1 MTTLFISDLH
11 LCAERP
17 AITDLFLEFIHE
29 HAARA
34 DALYILGDWFEYWI
48 GDEAVTH
55 DEYRSIVTAIQK
67 ITDSGTPVFVIPG
80 NRDFLM
86 GNRFEE
92 YTGCRLLPDPSV
104 IDLYGKRVL
113 VMHGDSLCTD
123 DHEYQTFRQRVR
135 SEDWKRDY
143 LAKTVEERHTIVREL
158 RERSKVAKAMKKPEI
173 MDVNGHAVSEIMRT
187 HQVYDLIHG
196 HTHRPD
202 EHVFDL
208 DGKRARRIVL
218 GDWYENGSVLRCD
231 ADGWLL
237 ETLSLCA
244 PA

>member
-55 DEYRSIVTAIQK
+55 EEYRSIVTAIQK

-92 YTGCRLLPDPSV
+92 YSGCRLLPDPSV

-123 DHEYQTFRQRVR
+123 DHEYQTFRQHVR
-135 SEDWKRDY
+135 SEGWKRDY
-143 LAKTVEERHTIVREL
+143 LAKTVEERHNIVREL
-158 RERSKVAKAMKKPEI
+158 RERSDVAKATKKPEI
-173 MDVNGHAVSEIMRT
+173 MDVNGHAVNEIMRT

-196 HTHRPD
+196 HTHRPG

-208 DGKRARRIVL
+208 DEKRARRMVL

-231 ADGWLL
+231 ADGWVL
-237 ETLSLCA
+237 ETLSLRT